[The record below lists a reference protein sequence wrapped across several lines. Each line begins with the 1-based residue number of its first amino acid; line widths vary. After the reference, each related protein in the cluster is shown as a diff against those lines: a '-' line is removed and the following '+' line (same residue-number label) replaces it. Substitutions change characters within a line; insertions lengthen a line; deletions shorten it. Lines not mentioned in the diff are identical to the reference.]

1 MEGGQQWE
9 GLSAA
14 LAPRGLGYHDTP
26 RRESERVS
34 HNWRGEGEGE
44 WRGLRDTLCRAGGYS
59 GRTYFSTGR
68 TDVFSVLKWVVS

>member
-1 MEGGQQWE
+1 M
-9 GLSAA
+9 
-14 LAPRGLGYHDTP
+14 
-26 RRESERVS
+26 S